1 MNEARPSP
9 IAPVCLVIGAVLG
22 LGGSFALSAS
32 VRGLAWGIDGVA
44 LVIAAALLAVHFL
57 RRGEDTVVAGFLVFI
72 TGQTLVTSGSALS
85 LEASAASFGAG
96 AGLWA
101 AGLLLISAPNV
112 MPKAVRAIGCVAAL
126 LLAAT
131 ALQILAGRSLT
142 PLSQPLPFFAY
153 PFLVF
158 TLFGWAWWC
167 RRPPVAR

>member
-1 MNEARPSP
+1 MNESRPSP
-9 IAPVCLVIGAVLG
+9 IAPVCLVVGGVLG
-22 LGGSFALSAS
+22 LSGSFAPSAS
-32 VRGLAWGIDGVA
+32 LRGLAWGIDGVA
-44 LVIAAALLAVHFL
+44 LIVAAALLAIHFL
-57 RRGEDTVVAGFLVFI
+57 RSGEDTVAAGFLVYI

-85 LEASAASFGAG
+85 LEASAPSFGVG

-101 AGLLLISAPNV
+101 AALLLVSAPNV

-142 PLSQPLPFFAY
+142 PLSEPLPFFAY

-167 RRPPVAR
+167 RRLPIER